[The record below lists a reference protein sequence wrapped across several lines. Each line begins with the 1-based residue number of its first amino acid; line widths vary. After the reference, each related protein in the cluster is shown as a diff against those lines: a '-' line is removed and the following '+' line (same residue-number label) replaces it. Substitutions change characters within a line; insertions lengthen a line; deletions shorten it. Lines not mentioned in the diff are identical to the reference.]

1 MRHRALRTAL
11 LSAALALTLP
21 MAQAA
26 EAVGDT
32 QTIRCARLLDVVSG
46 KVLADRSVEV
56 RDGRV
61 VAIRETP
68 EAERASAHPASQ
80 TCVPGF
86 IDLHTHLT
94 MEFGPARYTEG
105 FRLEPADFALRS
117 TRYARVTLEAGFTTV
132 RDLGDSDKLSI
143 SLRNAINEGTV
154 VGPRIYTAG
163 KSIATTGGHAD
174 PTNGVNSQLMGQ
186 PTPVDGVVNSPD
198 AAWEAVRQR
207 YKEGSDL
214 IKITATGGVLSLA
227 RSGLNPQF
235 RQEEVNAIVAAAK
248 DYGYTVAA
256 HAHGKEGMKRAV
268 IAGVTSIE
276 HGSEMDEE
284 IFALM
289 KQKGVWYVPTLTAGR
304 YVAEQS
310 KIKDFYP
317 PMVAIKAASI
327 GPKMQQTVRAAY
339 AAGVKIAFGTDA
351 GVFPHGQNAREF
363 GYLVEAGVPPLEALR
378 MATIHAAAVLGE
390 SDNLGSLEVGRYG
403 DVVVLDGD
411 PLGDIAATTRVVQ
424 VYKGGVAVR

>member
-1 MRHRALRTAL
+1 MRHRALRPVL
-11 LSAALALTLP
+11 LSALALTLP
-21 MAQAA
+21 AA
-26 EAVGDT
+26 CAADAAT
-32 QTIRCARLLDVVSG
+32 ASQTIRCARLLDVVTG
-46 KVLADRSVEV
+46 NVLVDRSIEV

-68 EAERASAHPASQ
+68 EAERAGAHPASQ

-94 MEFGPARYTEG
+94 MEFSAARYTEG

-132 RDLGDSDKLSI
+132 RDLGDNDKLSI

-186 PTPVDGVVNSPD
+186 PTAVDGVVNSPD

-227 RSGLNPQF
+227 KSGLNPQF

-310 KIKDFYP
+310 KIKGFYP

-327 GPKMQQTVRAAY
+327 GPKMQDTVRAAY

-351 GVFPHGQNAREF
+351 GVFPHGQNAKEF
-363 GYLVEAGVPPLEALR
+363 GYLLEAGVPPHEALR
-378 MATIHAAAVLGE
+378 MATIHAAEVLGE
-390 SDNLGSLEVGRYG
+390 SANVGSLEPGRYA
-403 DVVVLDGD
+403 DVVVLDGN
-411 PLGDIAATTRVVQ
+411 PLTDIQATTRVVQ